1 MAAPQNVT
9 PALANMQNI
18 EVDETFETDSTRG
31 SIDDQLSAYS
41 QSLTSSVTAYP
52 VENGRRYHAYKG
64 GDYYMPNDD
73 TEQDRLDFVHHM
85 LMLTTNKQH
94 FHAPIKKDQLKR
106 VLDVGTGTGIWAIEV
121 ADKYP
126 DAEVL
131 GNDLSPV
138 QPQWLPPNLKFEVDD
153 VEAPWTYSKP
163 FDLIFARYLDGA
175 ISDWPTL
182 VSNMYNNVRP
192 GGWVELQGFDLHYR
206 TDDGSVK
213 PDAYITKFVETIEQG
228 CAKIG
233 KEFYTGPKLGDWLK
247 NAGFKN
253 VHVDLYKV
261 PSGPWPKDKLMREIG
276 TINLLQALDGMEGFS
291 LRLFTGVLGW
301 TAEEVN
307 VFCAKVRQELKGKS
321 IHPYILYYVAY
332 GQKPEE

>member
-1 MAAPQNVT
+1 MYKNV
-9 PALANMQNI
+9 P
-18 EVDETFETDSTRG
+18 
-31 SIDDQLSAYS
+31 
-41 QSLTSSVTAYP
+41 
-52 VENGRRYHAYKG
+52 
-64 GDYYMPNDD
+64 
-73 TEQDRLDFVHHM
+73 
-85 LMLTTNKQH
+85 
-94 FHAPIKKDQLKR
+94 
-106 VLDVGTGTGIWAIEV
+106 
-121 ADKYP
+121 
-126 DAEVL
+126 
-131 GNDLSPV
+131 
-138 QPQWLPPNLKFEVDD
+138 
-153 VEAPWTYSKP
+153 
-163 FDLIFARYLDGA
+163 
-175 ISDWPTL
+175 
-182 VSNMYNNVRP
+182 P

-206 TDDGSVK
+206 SDDGSVK

-332 GQKPEE
+332 GQRPEE

>member
-1 MAAPQNVT
+1 M
-9 PALANMQNI
+9 
-18 EVDETFETDSTRG
+18 E
-31 SIDDQLSAYS
+31 LSRI
-41 QSLTSSVTAYP
+41 
-52 VENGRRYHAYKG
+52 GRRLSQ
-64 GDYYMPNDD
+64 
-73 TEQDRLDFVHHM
+73 TC
-85 LMLTTNKQH
+85 TTTSGPVDGLSTC
-94 FHAPIKKDQLKR
+94 APIDLPFP
-106 VLDVGTGTGIWAIEV
+106 I
-121 ADKYP
+121 
-126 DAEVL
+126 AE
-131 GNDLSPV
+131 NC
-138 QPQWLPPNLKFEVDD
+138 
-153 VEAPWTYSKP
+153 
-163 FDLIFARYLDGA
+163 R
-175 ISDWPTL
+175 
-182 VSNMYNNVRP
+182 
-192 GGWVELQGFDLHYR
+192 LQGFDLHYR
-206 TDDGSVK
+206 SDDGSVK

-321 IHPYILYYVAY
+321 IHPYIL
-332 GQKPEE
+332 